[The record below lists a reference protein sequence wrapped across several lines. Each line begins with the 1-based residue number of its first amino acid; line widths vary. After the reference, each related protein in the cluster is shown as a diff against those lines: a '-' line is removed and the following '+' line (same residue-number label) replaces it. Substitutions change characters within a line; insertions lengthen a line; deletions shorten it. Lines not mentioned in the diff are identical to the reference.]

1 HRLGSAPR
9 LDAMQISVETLAGNT
24 ICLELEPSDTIKD
37 LKVRIQE
44 EQGTP
49 SPQQSLVLA
58 GRQLEDTCALAELCE
73 ELEVESL
80 QLVVRPGFR
89 IFVKTFSNR
98 RSWRPREV
106 INFSLE
112 VVGSDTVDV
121 LKSRVQRE
129 ELGISAA
136 TAKRLMFSGRFLQSG
151 HTLEEYGIQKEST
164 LCTR

>member
-80 QLVVRPGFR
+80 QLVVR
-89 IFVKTFSNR
+89 